1 MQSGPLSAVRVL
13 DLTDQRGIYA
23 AKLLADLGADVVRPE
38 PPEGDPLRRRGPHH
52 ASNGES
58 LWYAFFASSRRFVT
72 IDLHSP
78 EDRNRLQ
85 QLLERA
91 DIVLTCDGAFAV
103 DVLDLEATC
112 ARCPSLV
119 HVAVSSFGDSGPWK
133 DLLAPDLIAGAL
145 GGAVAATGV
154 PETTPLKTFGELN
167 FMVSGV
173 YAGIAALAAL
183 YHARATGEG
192 QRVSVPVHE
201 CIVSCL
207 EQVLML
213 AWYGEKM
220 GRGRILP
227 RQGGT
232 HWSMAF
238 TVMPA
243 KGGAIMTTP
252 MPDFDA
258 QLAWLVEEDAQQDLL
273 DEKYHDPANL
283 PMYIGRLMQV
293 MREWVANQ
301 DPEALFLRAQERHAP
316 YGWVLPI
323 ERLAENPQ
331 LQARNWFV
339 PFRVGDQTV
348 SGPGAPYRFSETPW
362 QYRAPVESASAT
374 VNQDLLAEIGWE
386 AAR

>member
-1 MQSGPLSAVRVL
+1 MQPGPLANVRVL
-13 DLTDQRGIYA
+13 DLTDERGIYA
-23 AKLLADLGADVVRPE
+23 AKLLADLGASVVRPE
-38 PPEGDPLRRRGPHH
+38 PREGDPLRKRGPFHEKT
-52 ASNGES
+52 GVS
-58 LWYAFFASSRRFVT
+58 LWYTWFASSRSMFAC
-72 IDLHSP
+72 DPADKDSLSQ
-78 EDRNRLQ
+78 LQ

-91 DIVLTCDGAFAV
+91 DILLTCDGGFAV
-103 DVLDLEATC
+103 DALDISG
-112 ARCPSLV
+112 ARERHPVLV
-119 HVAVSSFGDSGPWK
+119 HIAVSSFGDVGPWRNYK
-133 DLLAPDLIAGAL
+133 APDLIAGAL
-145 GGAVAATGV
+145 GGAVATTGV

-173 YAGIAALAAL
+173 YAGIAALSAL
-183 YHARATGEG
+183 NHARATGEG

-213 AWYGEKM
+213 SWYGEKM
-220 GRGRILP
+220 NRGRILP

-258 QLAWLVEEDAQQDLL
+258 QLAWLAEEDAQQDLF

-283 PMYIGRLMQV
+283 PLYIGRLMQV
-293 MREWVANQ
+293 MRQWVSSQN
-301 DPEALFLRAQERHAP
+301 PEELFLRAQERHAP

-323 ERLAENPQ
+323 ERLADNPQ
-331 LQARNWFV
+331 LAARNWFV
-339 PFRVGDQTV
+339 PFDVGGEQV
-348 SGPGAPYRFSETPW
+348 NGPGAPYRFSATPW
-362 QYRAPVESASAT
+362 RNAAMAPVNGDDVLA
-374 VNQDLLAEIGWE
+374 DLGWE
-386 AAR
+386 ASR

>member
-1 MQSGPLSAVRVL
+1 MAAGPLSGVRVL
-13 DLTDQRGIYA
+13 DLTDERGIYA

-38 PPEGDPLRRRGPHH
+38 PPEGDRLRRRGPHH
-52 ASNGES
+52 ARNGES

-72 IDLHSP
+72 IDLQKP
-78 EDRNRLQ
+78 GDRGRLQ
-85 QLLERA
+85 QVLERA

-103 DVLDLEATC
+103 DLLDFEDTC

-119 HVAVSSFGDSGPWK
+119 HVAVSSFGDSGPWRGFM
-133 DLLAPDLIAGAL
+133 APDLIAGAL

-154 PETTPLKTFGELN
+154 PDTTPLKTFGELN

-173 YAGIAALAAL
+173 YAGIAALSAL
-183 YHARATGEG
+183 FHARGTGEG

-201 CIVSCL
+201 CIASCL

-213 AWYGEKM
+213 SWYGEKM
-220 GRGRILP
+220 NRGRILP

-243 KGGAIMTTP
+243 LGGAIMTTP

-258 QLAWLVEEDAQQDLL
+258 QLAWLAEEDAQQDLF

-283 PMYIGRLMQV
+283 PLYVGRLMQV
-293 MREWVANQ
+293 MREWVSGQ
-301 DPEALFLRAQERHAP
+301 DAEELFLRAQERHAP

-323 ERLAENPQ
+323 ERLADNPQ
-331 LQARNWFV
+331 LAARNWFV
-339 PFRVGDQTV
+339 PFDVGGEQV
-348 SGPGAPYRFSETPW
+348 NGPGAPYRFSVTPW
-362 QYRAPVESASAT
+362 HNASVTSVSGDDVFA
-374 VNQDLLAEIGWE
+374 DLGWE
-386 AAR
+386 ATK